1 MSSAFNSSAV
11 LAPCLRRRLL
21 DRFNAVEVPL
31 ERDKR
36 LSRINKLHITGG
48 IFDFSKFAPLL
59 EIVRNLNL
67 VFFPLGRIES
77 NTTEADVVELD
88 RFLLISRYSVQI
100 KNRSVISFANMEPRR
115 VMNWKLKT
123 NETPPT
129 HNNRSRGAGEG
140 EGRV

>member
-1 MSSAFNSSAV
+1 LPAAFNSSTV
-11 LAPCLRRRLL
+11 LPPCLRRRLL

-36 LSRINKLHITGG
+36 LSRIDKLHITGG

-88 RFLLISRYSVQI
+88 RFLLNSRYSVQI
-100 KNRSVISFANMEPRR
+100 KNRTIAIS
-115 VMNWKLKT
+115 LKT
-123 NETPPT
+123 EPIQISP
-129 HNNRSRGAGEG
+129 HSR
-140 EGRV
+140 RFQIPLH

>member
-1 MSSAFNSSAV
+1 MFHFPSAFNSSPV
-11 LAPCLRRRLL
+11 LPPCLRRRLL

-36 LSRINKLHITGG
+36 LSRIDKLHITGG

-88 RFLLISRYSVQI
+88 RFLLNSRYSVQI
-100 KNRSVISFANMEPRR
+100 KNRTIAIS
-115 VMNWKLKT
+115 LKT
-123 NETPPT
+123 EPILISPHSVVFTGNALVGFKF
-129 HNNRSRGAGEG
+129 RSIDRH
-140 EGRV
+140 